1 LLREDQE
8 HGGVAFEARP
18 GVGKKAMAMIL
29 RPATDDAMGKR
40 NRRIA
45 ELLGVK
51 PGIRELDVGYGSIPS
66 GDTEIALLSRSM
78 LQIMANV
85 ASSFDVPGREV
96 AEGRVAPTRV
106 DAADPAF
113 LRVRESAEKPADAF
127 VSVRYRDRW
136 FWIDDRDALSKR
148 VFAFLMLMFSLTETG
163 TAQAAPVLTIP
174 AR

>member
-1 LLREDQE
+1 
-8 HGGVAFEARP
+8 
-18 GVGKKAMAMIL
+18 
-29 RPATDDAMGKR
+29 MGKR

-127 VSVRYRDRW
+127 VAVRYRDRW